1 MLFRSGFDAMTGA
14 LNRINIQGTNGQ
26 KLTDAWRN
34 GPVSYLGLGVNG
46 FPNMFTITGP
56 GSPSVLTNMIPTIEQ
71 HVNWIGAC
79 LAAMSKKNAT
89 RIEATKSAQSEWVAY
104 NAGLADKSLRVTCN
118 SWYLGANVSGK
129 ARVFMPF
136 VGGLPMDIEKCE
148 EVVREDYKGFVIT

>member
-1 MLFRSGFDAMTGA
+1 
-14 LNRINIQGTNGQ
+14 
-26 KLTDAWRN
+26 
-34 GPVSYLGLGVNG
+34 
-46 FPNMFTITGP
+46 
-56 GSPSVLTNMIPTIEQ
+56 MIPTIEQ

-89 RIEATKSAQSEWVAY
+89 RIEATKSAQSERVAY
-104 NAGLADKSLRVTCN
+104 NARLADKSLRVTCN

-136 VGGLPMDIEKCE
+136 VGGLPMYIEKCE